1 MIRLNQKQ
9 LQSEQTRKRIA
20 EAARTLFIQKGYKAT
35 SIEDIVSATGS
46 SKGNIYYHFK
56 NKEGLFLYLMEE
68 WDREWEQNWE
78 SNAHTYPTSVGKLYG
93 LAEQLAADE
102 LNHPMT
108 KVADEFF
115 RQQEKTS
122 DAEAKIAEMIAR
134 HLDFNRK
141 LLQEGMERGE
151 FAEGDAKQT
160 AYVLEALLFGV
171 SQMSRSIERE
181 QLMQVF
187 RDAVH
192 IFLHGIVADGSSP
205 RS

>member
-1 MIRLNQKQ
+1 MNRLNQKQ

-192 IFLHGIVADGSSP
+192 IFLHGIVADGSAP

>member
-192 IFLHGIVADGSSP
+192 IFLHGIVADGSAP

>member
-1 MIRLNQKQ
+1 MNRLNQKQ

>member
-1 MIRLNQKQ
+1 MSRLNQKQ

-20 EAARTLFIQKGYKAT
+20 DAARTLFIQKGYKAT

-46 SKGNIYYHFK
+46 SKGNIYYHFN

-93 LAEQLAADE
+93 LAEQLASDE

-122 DAEAKIAEMIAR
+122 EAEAKIAEMINR

-141 LLQEGMERGE
+141 LLQEGMDRGE
-151 FAEGDAKQT
+151 FAEGDAQRA

-171 SQMSRSIERE
+171 SQMSRSLERE
-181 QLMQVF
+181 QLMRIF
-187 RDAVH
+187 GDAVH
-192 IFLHGIVADGSSP
+192 IFLHGIAAENTTPGS
-205 RS
+205 